1 MQRATSLMHASEIK
15 MLLKLPLIVLVLTI
29 KIFRNVK
36 TLISRICFFMLLI
49 DFNMCSICC
58 SQYVKVILH
67 FAPSVLPVSINFLN
81 QLLMLLVWGGSSP
94 QSLLNLRCTAVGDF
108 NSWYQRTHCADCWM
122 VNMFH
127 TLLQTYA
134 FIKNDLF
141 LLIWTIK

>member
-1 MQRATSLMHASEIK
+1 MHASEIK

-58 SQYVKVILH
+58 SQYVKVILD

-81 QLLMLLVWGGSSP
+81 HLLMLLV
-94 QSLLNLRCTAVGDF
+94 
-108 NSWYQRTHCADCWM
+108 
-122 VNMFH
+122 
-127 TLLQTYA
+127 
-134 FIKNDLF
+134 
-141 LLIWTIK
+141 